1 MDVAVWLRDLG
12 LEQYAAAFGE
22 NDITETVLA
31 ELAAEDLK
39 ELGARSAIA
48 APS

>member
-22 NDITETVLA
+22 NDITEAVPA
-31 ELAAEDLK
+31 
-39 ELGARSAIA
+39 
-48 APS
+48 